1 MAKLVLVRHG
11 ESEWNEKGLWT
22 GWSDPSL
29 TEKGHRQAKE
39 TGTLLQGIVFDHAFT
54 SLLTRAQQT
63 LADVLTTLKQ
73 EVPTVNTQ
81 ELNERNYGDYTGKN
95 KWEVQKEVGNEVFMQ
110 IRRSWDYP
118 IPNGES
124 LKQVCD
130 RVIPYYEQ
138 SIKPLLLDDKNIII
152 AAHGNSLRALVKHL
166 ENISEDEITKLEIP
180 IAGALIYEID
190 NSGIVIQKE
199 LKGGELD
206 HAR

>member
-29 TEKGHRQAKE
+29 TKKGHDQAKE
-39 TGTLLQGIVFDHAFT
+39 TGTLLKDITFDQAFT
-54 SLLTRAQQT
+54 SLLTRSQQT
-63 LADVLTTLKQ
+63 LEDILSVLNQ
-73 EVPTVNTQ
+73 NVPIIQ
-81 ELNERNYGDYTGKN
+81 SEQLNERNYGDYTGKN
-95 KWEVQKEVGNEVFMQ
+95 KWEVQKEVGEEVFMK

-130 RVIPYYEQ
+130 RVIPYYDLT
-138 SIKPLLLDDKNIII
+138 IKPFLLQDKNVII

-166 ENISEDEITKLEIP
+166 QNISEDDITELEIP
-180 IAGALIYEID
+180 IAGAILYEID
-190 NSGIVIQKE
+190 SSGTV
-199 LKGGELD
+199 LSHTMKGGELD
-206 HAR
+206 HIR